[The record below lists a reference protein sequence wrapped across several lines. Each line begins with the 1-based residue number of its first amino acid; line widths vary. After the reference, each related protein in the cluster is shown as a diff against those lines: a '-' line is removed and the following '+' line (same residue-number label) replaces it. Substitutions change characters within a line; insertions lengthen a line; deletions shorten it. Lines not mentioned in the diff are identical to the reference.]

1 MNSHD
6 FRRMYYYLFSCFLA
20 TILKDSRTFYN
31 IDILSIQASYV
42 KIDLFLIYLYF
53 SNYVAR
59 KQGVKKCAYIRG
71 EIENK
76 IIISQLAT

>member
-1 MNSHD
+1 MSK
-6 FRRMYYYLFSCFLA
+6 LICF
-20 TILKDSRTFYN
+20 
-31 IDILSIQASYV
+31 
-42 KIDLFLIYLYF
+42 YLYF

-76 IIISQLAT
+76 IIFSQLATFKYSILYTEYLF